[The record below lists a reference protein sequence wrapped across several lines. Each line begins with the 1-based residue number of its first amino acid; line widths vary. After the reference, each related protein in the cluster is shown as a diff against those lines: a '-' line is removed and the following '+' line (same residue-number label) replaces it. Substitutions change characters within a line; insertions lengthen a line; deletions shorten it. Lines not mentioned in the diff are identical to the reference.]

1 MKWLSF
7 SVIALLSLP
16 VDASQR
22 VRDAALVACGRHR
35 PLSFNQGSHSM
46 KLFPFAIVAL
56 LSLPVAASQRVGVL
70 HWWRAV
76 GTGHS
81 PSIKAVTV

>member
-1 MKWLSF
+1 
-7 SVIALLSLP
+7 
-16 VDASQR
+16 
-22 VRDAALVACGRHR
+22 
-35 PLSFNQGSHSM
+35 M

-56 LSLPVAASQRVGVL
+56 LSLPVATSRRIGVL

>member
-16 VDASQR
+16 VGAS
-22 VRDAALVACGRHR
+22 L
-35 PLSFNQGSHSM
+35 
-46 KLFPFAIVAL
+46 
-56 LSLPVAASQRVGVL
+56 RVGVL

>member
-16 VDASQR
+16 VGASQR
-22 VRDAALVACGRHR
+22 IGVLHWWCA
-35 PLSFNQGSHSM
+35 
-46 KLFPFAIVAL
+46 
-56 LSLPVAASQRVGVL
+56 VGVL

>member
-16 VDASQR
+16 IEAS
-22 VRDAALVACGRHR
+22 L
-35 PLSFNQGSHSM
+35 
-46 KLFPFAIVAL
+46 
-56 LSLPVAASQRVGVL
+56 RVGGL
-70 HWWRAV
+70 HGWRAV
-76 GTGHS
+76 GAGHS

>member
-16 VDASQR
+16 VR
-22 VRDAALVACGRHR
+22 
-35 PLSFNQGSHSM
+35 
-46 KLFPFAIVAL
+46 
-56 LSLPVAASQRVGVL
+56 VL

-76 GTGHS
+76 GTDHS